1 MTLQQVFLID
11 IKSLLNHFIYGN
23 TGLPRPVLKPSRGNK
38 PFVQKKRSGFLFGI
52 SVSNHYLN

>member
-11 IKSLLNHFIYGN
+11 IKSLLNHLIYGN
-23 TGLPRPVLKPSRGNK
+23 TGLARPVLKPSRGNK
-38 PFVQKKRSGFLFGI
+38 PFVQNKRSRFLLGI